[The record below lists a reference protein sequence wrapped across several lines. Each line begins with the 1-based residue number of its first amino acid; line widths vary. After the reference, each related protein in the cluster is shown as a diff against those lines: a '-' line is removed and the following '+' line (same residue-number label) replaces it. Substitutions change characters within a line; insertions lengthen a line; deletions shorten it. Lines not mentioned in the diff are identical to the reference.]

1 MNELVFVNS
10 ALVSEDPYTT
20 STIIA
25 KQMNLSERTI
35 LNRINQ
41 YKDRLAHFGKVEFCT
56 IIVRNSGA
64 GRPKK
69 VAHLNEQQATLL
81 ITFFKNTKMVADFK
95 EELVKQFYD
104 MKNELTRRK
113 IYKDLEKP
121 VRRSLTDAIKE
132 WPHMNKWSYKL
143 FTDLICKSVTG
154 MNTKQLKESRKVNKN
169 ATGTEIYTSDELAKY
184 QQLETKVITLIDL
197 GMTYE
202 DIKAVVNNQSV
213 TITLANKDVKKDLLP
228 SQK

>member
-1 MNELVFVNS
+1 MSKLVFVNS
-10 ALVSEDPYTT
+10 ALVNEVPYTT
-20 STIIA
+20 SNIIA
-25 KQMNLSERTI
+25 RQMKLNERTVMH
-35 LNRINQ
+35 RINQ
-41 YKDRLAHFGKVEFCT
+41 YKDRLEHFGNIEFCT
-56 IIVRNSGA
+56 IIDQNSQG

-81 ITFFKNTKMVADFK
+81 ITFFKNTKTVADFK

-104 MKNELTRRK
+104 MEHELTRRQV
-113 IYKDLEKP
+113 YKDLEKP

-132 WPHMNKWSYKL
+132 WPNNNKWSYKL
-143 FTDLICKSVTG
+143 FTDLICKAVTG
-154 MNTKQLKESRKVNKN
+154 MNTKQLKQSRKVNKN

-184 QQLETKVITLIDL
+184 QQIETKIITLIDL

-202 DIKAVVNNQSV
+202 DIKAVINNQTV
-213 TITLANKDVKKDLLP
+213 TIKLVKKDVKKDLLP